1 MTWIESEVAAEVGHI
16 NRKIVARA
24 VRGTVIMRNAA
35 FQVLG
40 QDGTG
45 RRYKNG
51 HVASSPGSPP
61 ASDTGN
67 LRRNWREQSFVQA
80 NGFGHG
86 VDVKLR
92 LTSDVPYQVYLEQGT
107 SKMAARPHVERIKQK
122 ALPEIQALFSG
133 V

>member
-1 MTWIESEVAAEVGHI
+1 MTWIESEVAAQVNII
-16 NRKIVARA
+16 NRKIVSRA

-45 RRYKNG
+45 RRYGN
-51 HVASSPGSPP
+51 HVASSPGQPP
-61 ASDTGN
+61 ASDSGN
-67 LRRNWREQSFVQA
+67 LRRNWRETSFVQA

-107 SKMAARPHVERIKQK
+107 SKMAARPHVERIKTK
-122 ALPEIQALFSG
+122 SYPELQALFSS

>member
-1 MTWIESEVAAEVGHI
+1 MTWIESEVAAEVGII
-16 NRKIVARA
+16 NRKIISRA

-40 QDGTG
+40 QDGSG
-45 RRYKNG
+45 RRYG
-51 HVASSPGSPP
+51 RHVASSPGSPP
-61 ASDTGN
+61 ASDSGN

-92 LTSDVPYQVYLEQGT
+92 LTSDTPYQKYLEHGT
-107 SKMAARPHVERIKQK
+107 SRMAPRPHVERIKTK
-122 ALPEIQALFSG
+122 SYPELEALFSG
-133 V
+133 I